1 MASSS
6 AAAPS
11 RRSVFDAAYIRSEFS
26 AAGISAHFIPIIWKY
41 ASLRHNPARL
51 VPFLSMSPCFFFFF
65 VLPKGGFSFRAQIRA
80 SDP

>member
-6 AAAPS
+6 AAPPS

-26 AAGISAHFIPIIWKY
+26 AAGISAHFIPLIWKY

-51 VPFLSMSPCFFFFF
+51 VPSLHVAVFFFFG
-65 VLPKGGFSFRAQIRA
+65 LT
-80 SDP
+80 